1 MATKHTRD
9 NDPFIVELILS
20 EVCWEEY
27 GDKRRHFTYRA
38 LVQLIQVIKLVRWP
52 KRLTYPEVV
61 TESLKYINATRG
73 EYEVLRALTSSYFKR
88 VKADGGAFTGVDDTT
103 WKITIDDQTREI
115 ILCHSPTMTRS
126 ESLYT
131 NRSFE
136 LGSITTEGR
145 PCRHKKLRE
154 LHEEMGRTVV
164 YEVLSGRR

>member
-9 NDPFIVELILS
+9 NDPFIVEYILS

-27 GDKRRHFTYRA
+27 DDKRRHFTYRA
-38 LVQLIQVIKLVRWP
+38 LVRLIRVIKLVRWP
-52 KRLTYPEVV
+52 KHLTYPEVV
-61 TESLKYINATRG
+61 TESLKHINAKRG
-73 EYEVLRALTSSYFKR
+73 EYEVLRALTSAYFKR
-88 VKADGGAFTGVDDTT
+88 VKAGGTVTGADDAA
-103 WKITIDDQTREI
+103 WKITIDEQTREI
-115 ILCHSPTMTRS
+115 ILYHSPTMTRS

-136 LGSITTEGR
+136 LGSISTEGR

-164 YEVLSGRR
+164 YEILSGRR